1 MRKKRTTE
9 EFIILANEKHI
20 NKYDY
25 SLVEYL
31 GDKIKVKIIC
41 PYHGV
46 FEQRPTNHLSSNQG
60 CPKCNKKKC
69 FTNLEFIDKAKKIHG
84 DKYDYSLVEYFDSKT
99 KVKIICSTH
108 GEFEQS
114 PKSHLNLDG
123 CVNCRKPNI
132 LEFIDKAKKIHGD
145 KYDYS
150 LVEYFDS
157 KTKVKIIC
165 STHGEFEQKINDH
178 LYGNGCP
185 ICKESKGERGVRI
198 YLNDN
203 NINYKPQHRFSDCR
217 DKNPLPFDFYL
228 PEYNTCIEF
237 NGKQH
242 YTYLKFFHKSKY
254 YYKKQVKRDNIKK
267 EYCANNN
274 INLIVVKENEN
285 IEKVLTE
292 KLNKYE

>member
-69 FTNLEFIDKAKKIHG
+69 FTN
-84 DKYDYSLVEYFDSKT
+84 
-99 KVKIICSTH
+99 
-108 GEFEQS
+108 
-114 PKSHLNLDG
+114 
-123 CVNCRKPNI
+123 